1 MRPKIAAVVLA
12 AGRSSRMAPRNKLLE
27 LVEGKP
33 IVVRVA
39 EVALASR
46 ADPVIVV
53 TGCDAER
60 IAAALAGLKATI
72 VHNAAFED
80 GLSSSLRTG
89 LSALPSDSDGALIL
103 LGDMPGIEGG
113 LLDTLMAAF
122 AGPDAICAPVRDG
135 RQGNPILWGSGYFAE
150 MMALTGDVGA
160 KQLIARHSDCV
171 IEVPTASTSIFT
183 DVDAPSDLAR
193 ARLRADAK
201 GRRSR

>member
-27 LVEGKP
+27 LVEGKT

-80 GLSSSLRTG
+80 GLSSSLKVG
-89 LSALPSDSDGALIL
+89 LKALPPDSDGALIL
-103 LGDMPGIEGG
+103 LGDMPAVEGPV
-113 LLDTLMAAF
+113 LSALMAAF
-122 AGPDAICAPVRDG
+122 TGRDAICVPVHQG
-135 RQGNPILWGSGYFAE
+135 RRGNPVLWGCGYFAE
-150 MMALTGDVGA
+150 MMRLTGDSGA
-160 KQLIARHSDCV
+160 KSLMTLHADRVTEVAVGSD
-171 IEVPTASTSIFT
+171 SIFA
-183 DVDAPSDLAR
+183 DVDTPADLAR
-193 ARLRADAK
+193 LTADAK
-201 GRRSR
+201 ARRSR